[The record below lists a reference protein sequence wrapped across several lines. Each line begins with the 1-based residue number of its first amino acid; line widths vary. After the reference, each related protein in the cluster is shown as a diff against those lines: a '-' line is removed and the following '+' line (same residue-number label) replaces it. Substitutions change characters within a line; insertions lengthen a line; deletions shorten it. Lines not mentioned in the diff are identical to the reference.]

1 MSSGQPRAATLSL
14 SGVAFLLVFFASGF
28 AALLYQIIWQRLLT
42 FFGGADVYS
51 VTIIVSAFMGG
62 LGFGS
67 LAGGYLADRLSGR
80 GRLFAFAAC
89 ELAVAVFAVFSTN
102 IYYDMLYVRLGAWA
116 LPRAGLAAIIFA
128 VTLWPTFSMGMSLP
142 LITTALTRDA
152 RHPAR
157 WVPLLYGWN
166 TLGAAC
172 GSLVASL
179 ILFRLF
185 DFTTGVRLGAL
196 ISVSCALGALIAM
209 PYVPKHRSNPNE
221 TSDGGDDRVETGSGG
236 SEASPAFSLGTW
248 IAIYALS
255 GFVALSL
262 EIIWFRILGVLLK
275 SNSFTFGHLLGVY
288 LSGVALGSLAGN
300 TRRARES
307 EPTRAFFLLQG
318 AIPLVAAI
326 SLVLLILAVDRVT
339 AFAPLW
345 EYLREYEPFG
355 REFVLLRPRLAF
367 VLYVALPVWLIGLP
381 TVMMGLSFAHLQRAV
396 QTDLTALGRRVGWLQ
411 TANIA
416 GSMIG
421 AMLTGLVLLGSFGTP
436 GALTLVVACGA
447 VFFLLYG
454 ASVSTRIARWQ
465 SATALLAIAAAVWMI
480 PPGLTF
486 WARLHGT
493 LPAEIVQS
501 EDGSGLSVLKAPDA
515 SMVTTVYANGL
526 GQSTLPFGGIH
537 TALGACPALLHP
549 NPLSI
554 AVIGLGSGDTV
565 FSAGGRPETRTIDSI
580 EIIAPELDTLQ
591 QLDERRH
598 YPGLRS
604 LLKDDRVH
612 YWFTDGRALLR
623 KGGRRYDIIEADAL
637 RPTSAYAGN
646 LFSLEYFELLR
657 AHLNPG
663 GIAITWT
670 ATPRVIDSF
679 VKAFPYALV
688 FEGLA
693 VGSATSIEFDQAVIN
708 SRLQDPFTRDYYAGA
723 AIALDV
729 ALKLCLEKPPKAYG
743 PDFDRTSLVDVN
755 RDLFPKDE
763 FVIPRARPRD

>member
-1 MSSGQPRAATLSL
+1 LSL
-14 SGVAFLLVFFASGF
+14 SGAAFLLVFFASGF

-80 GRLFAFAAC
+80 GRLYAFAAC
-89 ELAVAVFAVFSTN
+89 ELAVAIFAAFSTN
-102 IYYDMLYVRLGAWA
+102 IYYDMLYIRLGSWA

-128 VTLWPTFSMGMSLP
+128 VTLWPTFFMGMSLP
-142 LITTALTRDA
+142 LVTTALTRDA

-172 GSLVASL
+172 GSLVASV

-196 ISVSCALGALIAM
+196 ISVSCAVGALIA
-209 PYVPKHRSNPNE
+209 VPFVPGHRAAGNDITDDAP
-221 TSDGGDDRVETGSGG
+221 GDTAPTRRPGARS
-236 SEASPAFSLGTW
+236 FRLGTW

-262 EIIWFRILGVLLK
+262 EIIWFRVLGVLVK

-288 LSGVALGSLAGN
+288 LSGVAVGSLAGN
-300 TRRARES
+300 IRRARES

-318 AIPLVAAI
+318 AIPVVAAI
-326 SLVLLILAVDRVT
+326 ALGLLVLAVDRV
-339 AFAPLW
+339 AVFQPLW
-345 EYLREYEPFG
+345 DYLREYEPFR
-355 REFVLLRPRLAF
+355 REDIWGRPRLAF
-367 VLYVALPVWLIGLP
+367 VLYVALPIWLIAVP

-396 QTDLTALGRRVGWLQ
+396 QTDLTSLGRRVGWLQ

-421 AMLTGLVLLGSFGTP
+421 AMLTGLVLLGSLGTP
-436 GALTLVVACGA
+436 GALVLLVLCGA
-447 VFFLLYG
+447 VFFLLY
-454 ASVSTRIARWQ
+454 ARTVPTRIAYWK
-465 SATALLAIAAAVWMI
+465 SAAAVLVIAAALWMI
-480 PPGLTF
+480 PSGLTL
-486 WARLHGT
+486 WARLHGSQP
-493 LPAEIVQS
+493 LEIVQS
-501 EDGSGLSVLKAPDA
+501 EDGSGLSVLKTQLGA
-515 SMVTTVYANGL
+515 SQTIVYANGL
-526 GQSTLPFGGIH
+526 GQSSLPFGGIH

-549 NPLSI
+549 NPVSI

-565 FSAGGRPETRTIDSI
+565 FSAGGRAETRTIDSI
-580 EIIAPELDTLQ
+580 EIIAPELDTLR
-591 QLDERRH
+591 QLDRWRH

-604 LLKDDRVH
+604 LLNDDRVQH
-612 YWFTDGRALLR
+612 WFTDGRALLR

-646 LFSLEYFELLR
+646 LFSVEYFELLR

-670 ATPRVIDSF
+670 PTLRVVDSF
-679 VKAFPYALV
+679 IKAFPHVLY
-688 FEGLA
+688 FERLA
-693 VGSATSIEFDQAVIN
+693 AGSETPIEFDRAAIE
-708 SRLQDPFTRDYYAGA
+708 RRMQDPFTRDYYARGG
-723 AIALDV
+723 IALDV
-729 ALKLCLEKPPKAYG
+729 AVRPCLESPPAVYG
-743 PDFDRTSLVDVN
+743 PGFDRTKLTDVN

-763 FVIPRARPRD
+763 FVIPRK